1 MIFGGYFLPVHF
13 LGTRAISKLTRAV
26 IQRKD
31 DNLYF
36 PEPVG
41 AKNNM
46 RPVRGYTSNSLPQTG
61 TFRDDVTGLQG
72 GRHSANPLWGHL
84 PRGCLSCE
92 HIGRVRRSRSLQFTQ
107 REAAIGER
115 PFGPNSSGAV
125 ERVPAFL
132 RTELFR
138 ICTDRLGRK

>member
-41 AKNNM
+41 EKNNSQ
-46 RPVRGYTSNSLPQTG
+46 RVRGNTFNSPAQIG
-61 TFRDDVTGLQG
+61 TFR
-72 GRHSANPLWGHL
+72 R
-84 PRGCLSCE
+84 
-92 HIGRVRRSRSLQFTQ
+92 
-107 REAAIGER
+107 
-115 PFGPNSSGAV
+115 
-125 ERVPAFL
+125 
-132 RTELFR
+132 
-138 ICTDRLGRK
+138 